1 MISIRTPWWAAAVLS
16 LPLAL
21 AVGCGSTED
30 TTSTPTP
37 TPTTSTPPATTTPAP
52 STSTDTKKD
61 TEPVKAAPAPAKT
74 EESPKVEAPKVEPPK
89 VEAPK
94 TESTKD
100 APKSAPKG
108 ASATKLSDEEVAEI
122 KKLPAG
128 EQVVALKQAVCPVS
142 GEHLGSMD
150 APVKVSAEGK
160 TFYLCCKGYKKDVDS
175 DAKAVVAK
183 LAK

>member
-21 AVGCGSTED
+21 AIGCGSTED

-37 TPTTSTPPATTTPAP
+37 TPSTPPPTTTPA
-52 STSTDTKKD
+52 TTDTKKD
-61 TEPVKAAPAPAKT
+61 TEPAKAAPAPAK
-74 EESPKVEAPKVEPPK
+74 EESPKVEAPKVEAPK

-94 TESTKD
+94 TEPAKG
-100 APKSAPKG
+100 APKG
-108 ASATKLSDEEVAEI
+108 ASAVKLSDEEVAAI

-128 EQVVALKQAVCPVS
+128 DQVVALKQAVCPVS
-142 GEHLGSMD
+142 GKHLGAMD
-150 APVKVSAEGK
+150 APFKVTAEGK
-160 TFYLCCKGYKKDVDS
+160 TFYLCCDGCKDEVD
-175 DAKAVVAK
+175 ANPKAVVAK